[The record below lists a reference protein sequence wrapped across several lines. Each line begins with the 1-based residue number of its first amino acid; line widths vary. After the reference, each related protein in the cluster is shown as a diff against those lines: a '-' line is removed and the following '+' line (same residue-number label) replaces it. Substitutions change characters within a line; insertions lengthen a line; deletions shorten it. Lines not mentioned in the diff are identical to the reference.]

1 MGENVKRS
9 KPLLSSAPAHSIL
22 SAQAFHYTNSVATD
36 IRKTFARIRRERA
49 NPAVIV
55 EIANHV
61 RCLTTK
67 TCDTALPRRSVQSTG
82 R

>member
-1 MGENVKRS
+1 VKRY
-9 KPLLSSAPAHSIL
+9 KPLLSLAPAHSIL
-22 SAQAFHYTNSVATD
+22 DAKAFHYTNSVATD

-55 EIANHV
+55 DIASHV
-61 RCLTTK
+61 RCLATK
-67 TCDTALPRRSVQSTG
+67 TCDTALPRRSLQSTG

>member
-1 MGENVKRS
+1 MTRY

-22 SAQAFHYTNSVATD
+22 NAQAFHYTNSVATD

-49 NPAVIV
+49 NAAVV
-55 EIANHV
+55 VNLASHV
-61 RCLTTK
+61 RSVTMNA
-67 TCDTALPRRSVQSTG
+67 CDGSLPWRSVMSTA